1 LLLLALAGIGLVG
14 WVGLSSRRLLYPER
28 RLVPP
33 PTPLPSHTVH
43 TLRAP
48 DGVTFDAWLLASP
61 APRGRILLCHGYSA
75 SRAQIVGIGQGLCA
89 YGYESVVMELRGHGA
104 RPGPFTFGVTETQ
117 EIGVILRW
125 VRTLEASSP
134 LPLAVLGLS
143 MGGAIVC
150 QAAARFSDIRAVILD
165 SVYSRCFPLIRRT
178 IREQYHLPGVPWAW
192 VTWWALQLVLRTR
205 LGARDPAAL
214 APRLH
219 QPLLAIQG
227 GADARIASSTGEAC
241 YDRWAGPKERWFD
254 PEAVHVGLFPNAPQ
268 EYCRRVAAFLDR
280 VFG

>member
-1 LLLLALAGIGLVG
+1 MLSVVGIPLGG
-14 WVGLSSRRLLYPER
+14 WGIFSVRHLLYP
-28 RLVPP
+28 PP
-33 PTPLPSHTVH
+33 QPLDFPDPIPPVARHRFS
-43 TLRAP
+43 AP
-48 DGVTFDAWLLASP
+48 DGVPFEVWRLAPDRSP
-61 APRGRILLCHGYSA
+61 KGRVLLCHGYSA
-75 SRAQIVGIGQGLCA
+75 SRAQIVGIGQGLCTH
-89 YGYESVVMELRGHGA
+89 GYESVVMELRGHGA
-104 RPGPFTFGVTETQ
+104 RPGPFTFGVTETR
-117 EIGVILRW
+117 EIGIILRW
-125 VRTLEASSP
+125 LRTLDASSP
-134 LPLAVLGLS
+134 LPLAALGLS

-165 SVYSRCFPLIRRT
+165 SVYSRCFPIIRRT
-178 IREQYHLPGVPWAW
+178 IRERYRLPGIPWAW

-205 LGARDPAAL
+205 LGARDPVAL

-241 YDRWAGPKERWFD
+241 YNRWAGPKERWFD
-254 PEAVHVGLFPNAPQ
+254 PEAVHVGLFPNAPE